1 MDKQVLYVSLVS
13 GFLGL
18 LSVIL
23 GFTAEVTKINATDIY
38 IGVYHCYYPS
48 SPAFGTAI
56 AAVLLLVLA
65 QILVTAFG
73 GCCGCCKKDP
83 TAPVVL
89 GTKRTLALVFVVISW
104 ITFAISVILF
114 ILGAENNGTGNQTTS
129 LDNGY
134 CYTVKPGIF
143 AGAAICALFTMTFSI
158 TSYILL
164 NPAIDPA
171 SKPTG
176 VQYANGI
183 AMATPQFSH
192 IQQQYPVPGVG
203 GTQYPDPG
211 VGGTQYP
218 EPGVGGTQYPV
229 PGVGGTQYPVP
240 GVGGTG
246 QYPEPGVGGTQ
257 YPDPG
262 VGGTGQ
268 YPEPGV
274 GGTQYPAPGVGGTE
288 YPPPGTN

>member
-23 GFTAEVTKINATDIY
+23 GFTAEVTKINATDVY
-38 IGVYHCYYPS
+38 IGDFYCYYPS

-56 AAVLLLVLA
+56 TAMLFLVLA
-65 QILVTAFG
+65 QILVTVFG
-73 GCCGCCKKDP
+73 GFCGCCKKDP
-83 TAPVVL
+83 TAPVVY
-89 GTKRTLALVFVVISW
+89 GTKRTLTLVFVIISW

-114 ILGAENNGTGNQTTS
+114 ILGAGRNGTGNQTTS
-129 LDNGY
+129 LDN
-134 CYTVKPGIF
+134 CYVVKPGIF

-164 NPAIDPA
+164 NPSIDAA

-183 AMATPQFSH
+183 AMGSPQFPH
-192 IQQQYPVPGVG
+192 TQQ
-203 GTQYPDPG
+203 QYPDPG
-211 VGGTQYP
+211 MGGTQYP
-218 EPGVGGTQYPV
+218 EPGVGGT
-229 PGVGGTQYPVP
+229 
-240 GVGGTG
+240 
-246 QYPEPGVGGTQ
+246 
-257 YPDPG
+257 
-262 VGGTGQ
+262 Q

-274 GGTQYPAPGVGGTE
+274 GGTQYPAPGVGGTQ
-288 YPPPGTN
+288 YPPPGTNYSTV